1 MHVCVCQCVGVS
13 VSACVWLCL
22 AVSGCVSV
30 LLSVLALVFE
40 AGELAGGQS
49 DGRGGG
55 LPPFFDL
62 STNRLNFRK
71 PVKQLQMNGI
81 PVANSPDGKRPNQSA
96 ELKHARQVP
105 CNTRG

>member
-1 MHVCVCQCVGVS
+1 MCQRASG
-13 VSACVWLCL
+13 CVWLCL
-22 AVSGCVSV
+22 AVSLCFCLCLRLCLKRVNWQAASQM
-30 LLSVLALVFE
+30 
-40 AGELAGGQS
+40 GG
-49 DGRGGG
+49 GGG
-55 LPPFFDL
+55 LSPFFDL